1 MIIAEKYLNPFTD
14 VGNFSREELADYENS
29 LKHYRDMKNV
39 LDTAVGE
46 GEVKGRY
53 EKAVEVARQCLADGL
68 SMAQVMR
75 YSGLSE
81 AEIEALRQP

>member
-39 LDTAVGE
+39 LDTAVDD
-46 GEVKGRY
+46 GRRK
-53 EKAVEVARQCLADGL
+53 KAVEVARQCLADGL
-68 SMAQVMR
+68 PIEQVMR